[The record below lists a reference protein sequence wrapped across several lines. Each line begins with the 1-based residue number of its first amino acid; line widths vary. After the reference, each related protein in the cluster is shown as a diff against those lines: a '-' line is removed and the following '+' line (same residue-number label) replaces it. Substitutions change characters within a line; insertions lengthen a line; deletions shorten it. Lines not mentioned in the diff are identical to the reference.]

1 MIKKD
6 NHLRDCLNGQS
17 DMAIFFFTM
26 NSISIIYKDYFVT
39 RLHVFNKITTALKLT
54 SNTSI

>member
-39 RLHVFNKITTALKLT
+39 RLRAFNSTTAAPKLT
-54 SNTSI
+54 NSIPI